1 MMPRT
6 LNRLFAESVEKF
18 AGRVLLW
25 EKKGAAYEGITYAQM
40 REQAHCFGAGLMRLG
55 VRKGDRVALISEG
68 RGEWVASELG
78 ILLAGAV
85 NVPISV
91 RVDELG
97 ELKFRLAHSGCR
109 LAVVS
114 RSQLAKLRLV
124 KNDLPELEKTIALDP
139 PEDMQKDELTGDDVR
154 RLGAEFLAASER
166 EFTDRWQSVGE
177 GDYATISYTSGTTAE
192 PKGII
197 LTHRNYTAN
206 IEQANS
212 LIPCPPRY
220 VTLLILPWDHAFAH
234 TCGIY
239 AMMKNGA
246 ALAAVQQGKTG
257 LETLKNIPQNIREVR
272 PTILLSAPALARNF
286 RKNIEKGVQE
296 KGARVEALFRK
307 ALGLAYDYN
316 GEGWDRGH
324 GLRKLKKPLYM
335 LYDKLIFSKIRRNF
349 GGRLEYFVGGAALLD
364 IELQRFFYAIG
375 LPMFQGYGL
384 TEAAPVISAN
394 SPRHHKLGSSG
405 RPVAC
410 LDLRI
415 CDGEGN
421 PLPPGRQGE
430 IVIRGENVMAG
441 YWKNEKATREALRD
455 GWLYTGDI
463 GYVDRDGFLF
473 VLGRNKSLLIANDGE
488 KYSPETIEETICSRS
503 PYIEQLLLYNNQS
516 PWTAAL
522 LVPNKEALLRRLH
535 EQGLSCADRKGQEA
549 ALALLQAEISAFREG
564 GPFAGLFPPRWLPA
578 AVAVLGE
585 GFSEQNRFLNSTMKM
600 VRGRIEEFYRSRLDY
615 LFTAEG
621 KPIVNPQNLT
631 IVSRWE

>member
-1 MMPRT
+1 
-6 LNRLFAESVEKF
+6 
-18 AGRVLLW
+18 
-25 EKKGAAYEGITYAQM
+25 M
-40 REQAHCFGAGLMRLG
+40 REQAHGFGAGLMRLG

-68 RGEWVASELG
+68 RSEWVASELG

-91 RVDELG
+91 RVDELS

-114 RSQLAKLRLV
+114 RSQLAKIRQI
-124 KNDLPELEKTIALDP
+124 KNDLPELEKTVALDP
-139 PEDMQKDELTGDDVR
+139 PEDLQKDELTGDDVR
-154 RLGAEFLAASER
+154 RLGAEFLAAHER
-166 EFTDRWQSVGE
+166 EFVDRWQSVGE
-177 GDYATISYTSGTTAE
+177 ADYATISYTSGTTAE

-212 LIPCPPRY
+212 LIPCPMRY

-246 ALAAVQQGKTG
+246 ALAAVQQGKTAM
-257 LETLKNIPQNIREVR
+257 ETLKNIPQNIREIQ
-272 PTILLSAPALARNF
+272 PTLLLSAPALARNF
-286 RKNIEKGVQE
+286 RRNIEKGVQE
-296 KGARVEALFRK
+296 KGARVEALFRR
-307 ALGLAYDYN
+307 ALRLAMDYN
-316 GEGWDRGH
+316 GEGWNRGR
-324 GLRKLKKPLYM
+324 GLRRLKKPLVL
-335 LYDKLIFSKIRRNF
+335 LYDRLLFSRIRRSF
-349 GGRLEYFVGGAALLD
+349 GSRLEYFVGGAALLD

-375 LPMFQGYGL
+375 IPMYQGYGL

-394 SPRHHKLGSSG
+394 SPRRRKLGSSG
-405 RPVAC
+405 QVVAN

-415 CDGEGN
+415 CDEQGQ

-455 GWLYTGDI
+455 GWLYTGDL
-463 GYVDRDGFLF
+463 GYLDSDGFLF
-473 VLGRNKSLLIANDGE
+473 VLGRSKSLLIADDGE

-503 PYIEQLLLYNNQS
+503 PYIEQLMLHNNQS
-516 PWTAAL
+516 PFTVAL
-522 LVPNKEALLRRLH
+522 LVPDKEALLRRLH
-535 EQGLSCADRKGQEA
+535 EQGLSCATRQGQEA
-549 ALALLQAEISAFREG
+549 ALMLLQAEINAFRG
-564 GPFAGLFPPRWLPA
+564 DGAYAGLFPARWLPA

-600 VRGRIEEFYRSRLDY
+600 VRGRIEGFYRSRLDY

>member
-1 MMPRT
+1 MMSRT
-6 LNRLFAESVEKF
+6 LNQLFAASVEKF
-18 AGRVLLW
+18 ADRVLLW
-25 EKKGAAYEGITYAQM
+25 EKRGTAYEGITYARM
-40 REQAHCFGAGLMRLG
+40 RELAQRFGAGLMRLG
-55 VRKGDRVALISEG
+55 IRKGDRVALISEG
-68 RGEWVASELG
+68 RADWVASELG

-114 RSQLAKLRLV
+114 RSQLAKVRQV

-139 PEDMQKDELTGDDVR
+139 PDDLQKDELTGDEVR
-154 RLGAEFLAASER
+154 RLGAGFLEANGR
-166 EFTDRWQSVGE
+166 EFEDRWRSVGE

-197 LTHRNYTAN
+197 LSHRNYTAN

-212 LIPCPPRY
+212 LVPCPPRY

-246 ALAAVQQGKTG
+246 ALAAVQQGKTA
-257 LETLKNIPQNIREVR
+257 LETLKNIPQNIREIR

-286 RKNIEKGVQE
+286 RRNIEKGVQE

-307 ALGLAYDYN
+307 ALGLAYDYY
-316 GEGWDRGH
+316 GDGWDRGR
-324 GLRKLKKPLYM
+324 GLRKLRKPLVL
-335 LYDKLIFSKIRRNF
+335 LYDRLIFSKIRRSF

-375 LPMFQGYGL
+375 IPMFQGYGL

-405 RPVAC
+405 RPAAG

-415 CDGEGN
+415 CDGEGK
-421 PLPPGRQGE
+421 PLPAGCQGE

-463 GYVDRDGFLF
+463 GYLDDDGFLF

-503 PYIEQLLLYNNQS
+503 PFIEQLLLYNNQS
-516 PWTAAL
+516 PYTVAL
-522 LVPNKEALLRRLH
+522 LVPNKEAVLRRLR

-549 ALALLQAEISAFREG
+549 ALALLQAEINAFRDN
-564 GPFAGLFPPRWLPA
+564 GPFAGLFPSRWLPA
-578 AVAVLGE
+578 ALAVLGE
-585 GFSEQNRFLNSTMKM
+585 GFTEQNRFLNSTMKM

-615 LFTAEG
+615 LFTPEG
-621 KPIVNPQNLT
+621 KPVVNPQNLT